1 MVINE
6 KALVRQMK
14 ESYKTYGY
22 TVAVIGERMML
33 TNGCWLANIDVDN
46 VPAGLLGMLA
56 EHIRDV
62 PKEGQA
68 YKVIKDKDGAFVQHR
83 IMEEAVA
90 PMKQMAAQK
99 EESGYLKMMRR
110 TNLTLSG
117 MQLWQA
123 PEGSAMYMIDPR
135 YAVLFDDHNQV
146 VRLGGGIYA
155 EGEISELWVLRVQ
168 EGELLDKISH
178 LEQIQ
183 WVK

>member
-14 ESYKTYGY
+14 EAYKTYGY
-22 TVAVIGERMML
+22 TVAVVGERMML
-33 TNGCWLANIDVDN
+33 TNGFWLASIDVDN

-68 YKVIKDKDGAFVQHR
+68 YKVIKDKDGAYVQHR
-83 IMEEAVA
+83 IIEEAVA
-90 PMKQMAAQK
+90 PLVRLAKEK
-99 EESGYLKMMRR
+99 EEAGYLKLMRR
-110 TNLTLSG
+110 SSLTLAG

-123 PEGSAMYMIDPR
+123 PESSVIYMIDPR
-135 YAVLFDDHNQV
+135 YAVLFDDHNEV

-155 EGEISELWVLRVQ
+155 EGEISELWVLRFTD
-168 EGELLDKISH
+168 GELADKISH

>member
-14 ESYKTYGY
+14 EAYKTYGY
-22 TVAVIGERMML
+22 TVAVVGERMML
-33 TNGCWLANIDVDN
+33 TNGFWLASIDVDN

-62 PKEGQA
+62 PKDGQA
-68 YKVIKDKDGAFVQHR
+68 YKVIKDKDGAYVQHR
-83 IMEEAVA
+83 IIEEAIA
-90 PMKQMAAQK
+90 PLVRMAKEKEAAGYMKQM
-99 EESGYLKMMRR
+99 RR
-110 TNLTLSG
+110 TTLTLAG

-123 PEGSAMYMIDPR
+123 PESSVIYMIDPR
-135 YAVLFDDHNQV
+135 YAALFDDHNEV

-155 EGEISELWVLRVQ
+155 EGEISELLVLRFVDH
-168 EGELLDKISH
+168 EVEDKISH

-183 WVK
+183 WIK

>member
-14 ESYKTYGY
+14 EAYKTYGY
-22 TVAVIGERMML
+22 TVAVVGERMML
-33 TNGCWLANIDVDN
+33 TNGFWLASIDVDN

-83 IMEEAVA
+83 IMEEAIEPLA
-90 PMKQMAAQK
+90 RMFKEKEAAGYMKQ
-99 EESGYLKMMRR
+99 MRR
-110 TNLTLSG
+110 TNLTLTG

-123 PEGSAMYMIDPR
+123 PESSVMYMIDPR
-135 YAVLFDDHNQV
+135 YAALFDDHNEV

-155 EGEISELWVLRVQ
+155 EGEISELWVLRFAD
-168 EGELLDKISH
+168 GELADKISH
-178 LEQIQ
+178 LEQVQ

>member
-6 KALVRQMK
+6 KALVKQMK
-14 ESYKTYGY
+14 EAYKTYGY
-22 TVAVIGERMML
+22 TVAVVGERMML
-33 TNGCWLANIDVDN
+33 TNGFWLASIDVDN

-68 YKVIKDKDGAFVQHR
+68 YKVIKDENGAYVQHR
-83 IMEEAVA
+83 IIEEAVA
-90 PMKQMAAQK
+90 PLVRMAKEKENAGYMKQ
-99 EESGYLKMMRR
+99 MRR
-110 TNLTLSG
+110 TNLTLGG
-117 MQLWQA
+117 MQLWQE
-123 PEGSAMYMIDPR
+123 PESAVMYMIDPR
-135 YAVLFDDHNQV
+135 YAALIEDHNEA

-155 EGEISELWVLRVQ
+155 EGEIRELWVLRFADN
-168 EGELLDKISH
+168 ERADKLSH

>member
-14 ESYKTYGY
+14 EAYKTYGY
-22 TVAVIGERMML
+22 TVAVVGERMML
-33 TNGCWLANIDVDN
+33 TNGFWLASIDVDN
-46 VPAGLLGMLA
+46 VPAALLGMLA

-62 PKEGQA
+62 PKEGSA
-68 YKVIKDKDGAFVQHR
+68 YKVIKDKDGAYVQHR
-83 IMEEAVA
+83 MIEDAIA
-90 PMKQMAAQK
+90 PLVRMAKEK

-110 TNLTLSG
+110 TTLTIAGL
-117 MQLWQA
+117 QLWQS
-123 PEGSAMYMIDPR
+123 PESSVIYMIDPR
-135 YAVLFDDHNQV
+135 YAVLFEDHNQV

-155 EGEISELWVLRVQ
+155 EGEISELWVLRFT
-168 EGELLDKISH
+168 EGELEDKISH

>member
-14 ESYKTYGY
+14 EAYKTYGY
-22 TVAVIGERMML
+22 TVAVTNGRMML
-33 TNGCWLANIDVDN
+33 TNGFWLANIDADN
-46 VPAGLLGMLA
+46 VPSELLGMLA
-56 EHIRDV
+56 QHIRDV

-68 YKVIKDKDGAFVQHR
+68 YKVIKDKDGAYVQHR
-83 IMEEAVA
+83 ILEEAIA
-90 PMKQMAAQK
+90 PLRRMVTEKT
-99 EESGYLKMMRR
+99 EGGYLKMMRR

-123 PEGSAMYMIDPR
+123 PESSVMYMIDPR
-135 YAVLFDDHNQV
+135 YAALFDNHNEV

-155 EGEISELWVLRVQ
+155 EGEISELWVLRFADN
-168 EGELLDKISH
+168 ELLDKISH
-178 LEQIQ
+178 LEQIP

>member
-14 ESYKTYGY
+14 EAYKTDGY
-22 TVAVIGERMML
+22 TVAVVGERMML
-33 TNGCWLANIDVDN
+33 TNGFWLASIDVDN

-62 PKEGQA
+62 PKEGSA
-68 YKVIKDKDGAFVQHR
+68 YKVIKDKNGAYVQHR
-83 IMEEAVA
+83 MIEDAIAPLLRMEKEKEAG
-90 PMKQMAAQK
+90 
-99 EESGYLKMMRR
+99 GYLKKMRR
-110 TNLTLSG
+110 TTLTLAG

-123 PEGSAMYMIDPR
+123 PESMVMYMIDPR
-135 YAVLFDDHNQV
+135 YAALFDDHNQV

-155 EGEISELWVLRVQ
+155 EGEISELWVLRFV
-168 EGELLDKISH
+168 ENELVDKISH

-183 WVK
+183 WIK